1 VPQVESGP
9 RQAATRSDSR
19 RLDIQGL
26 RAVAIFLVVA
36 FHAGLPV
43 PGGFIG
49 VDVFLVISGFV
60 ITGMLMREHRRTGT
74 IRFRRFYARRIK
86 RLFPALASATTT
98 VALLSVFLG
107 SALGSQQTAAGTGLG
122 ATFFVANVVAYRAIG
137 YFSPQAAFNPLLH
150 TWTLSVEEQVYL
162 VFPALLLGSWIAG
175 RSLLRSSMRGAAL
188 MVSLVVALSFS
199 LCLLLSMGWV
209 TVPEI
214 GDGGRFAFY
223 ASITRV
229 WEFAVGGALAL
240 ASPKLTSI
248 SPRVAVGV
256 GLGGACAVGTG
267 AFTISSR
274 TPYPGIAILL
284 PVFGAAAM
292 IIAGFHP
299 STCVPRSLAAKP
311 MVKVGDLSYAWYLW
325 HWPLIVFG
333 AILWPSAPWML
344 KIIGAISLVPAWLS
358 TTLLEDPIRRNPAIA
373 GRRLVALALVCIVIP
388 TAACVGLGIGARAS
402 WGSEAVAGMK
412 AQVVPGHIIYG
423 EDCDVASPTA
433 DDTPFGIQS
442 CSWNTSASGP
452 PVYLVGDSTAA
463 QYSEA
468 LIGASD
474 AVGSPLSISTADACF
489 FVGTIVYV
497 DGVKSSGCAHYV
509 ADTVAWLKHQEPGV
523 VVLSSWW
530 DILIDAPFAA
540 LGDGGHPTAQATT
553 PEAKDVLVV
562 NDLTRI
568 IDQLRGA
575 GHHVIIVLPTPHFAV
590 DTPEADTLAQDIV
603 RRMWT
608 PSACP
613 NALALFDTSDCG
625 TTRNLADVHAD
636 QSEIDQALRA
646 VGVAGDS
653 MILDLRAHFCSDG
666 VCRTN
671 RGDYWMFRDGYHITV
686 AESAALAPAFADAL
700 RQVAQA

>member
-1 VPQVESGP
+1 VPQGEPGP
-9 RQAATRSDSR
+9 RQAATHSDFR

-26 RAVAIFLVVA
+26 RAVAIILVVA

-60 ITGMLMREHRRTGT
+60 ITGMLMREHRSTGT
-74 IRFRRFYARRIK
+74 IRFRGFYARRIK
-86 RLFPALASATTT
+86 RLFPALAAATTT

-107 SALGSQQTAAGTGLG
+107 SSLGSQQTAARTGLG
-122 ATFFVANVVAYRAIG
+122 ATFFTANAVAYGATG
-137 YFSPQAAFNPLLH
+137 YFSPEAAFNPLLH

-188 MVSLVVALSFS
+188 MLALVVALSFS

-209 TVPEI
+209 TISGI
-214 GDGGRFAFY
+214 GEGRRFAFY

-229 WEFAVGGALAL
+229 WEFAVGGTLAL
-240 ASPKLTSI
+240 ASPRLRSI
-248 SPRVAVGV
+248 SPRVAAAV
-256 GLGGACAVGTG
+256 GLGGACAVGAG

-274 TPYPGIAILL
+274 TLYPGIAILL

-299 STCVPRSLAAKP
+299 STRVPRSLAAKP
-311 MVKVGDLSYAWYLW
+311 MVRVGDLSYAWYLW
-325 HWPLIVFG
+325 HWPFIVFG

-344 KIIGAISLVPAWLS
+344 VIIGAISLIPAWLS

-373 GRRLVALALVCIVIP
+373 GRQIVALALVCIVIP
-388 TAACVGLGIGARAS
+388 TATCLGLGIGARAS

-412 AQVVPGHIIYG
+412 DQVVPGHIIYS
-423 EDCDVASPTA
+423 EPCDVSSPA
-433 DDTPFGIQS
+433 AEDTPFGIQS
-442 CSWNTSASGP
+442 CSWNASASGP

-474 AVGSPLSISTADACF
+474 AIGSPLSISTADACF

-497 DGVKSSGCAHYV
+497 AGSKSSGCAHYV
-509 ADTVAWLKHQEPGV
+509 ADTVAWLDQQEPGV
-523 VVLSSWW
+523 IVLSSSW
-530 DILIDAPFAA
+530 DVLIDAPFAA
-540 LGDGGHPTAQATT
+540 LDDRGHATAQATT
-553 PEAKDVLVV
+553 PEAKYDVVV
-562 NDLTRI
+562 EDLTQI
-568 IDQLRGA
+568 IDNLRGA

-590 DTPEADTLAQDIV
+590 DPREADTFAEGIV
-603 RRMWT
+603 QGAWM

-613 NALALFDTSDCG
+613 NVVALFDISDCG
-625 TTRNLADVHAD
+625 TTRSLADVDAD
-636 QSEIDQALRA
+636 QSKIDQALAA
-646 VGVAGDS
+646 VAVAGDS
-653 MILDLRAHFCSDG
+653 MILDLRARICSQG
-666 VCRTN
+666 ACSTN
-671 RGDYWMFRDGYHITV
+671 RGNYWMYRDGYHITV

-700 RQVAQA
+700 RQVVQA